1 MNYYDILGI
10 EKNATKKQ
18 IKKAYRKL
26 SMKYHPDKKPND
38 PIATEKF
45 KEINQAHQIL
55 IDETKRRDY
64 DLQMPDETP
73 QETTTTYYTEPEK
86 EQTNPTYY
94 AEPEKPNRV
103 NLYEFFKNFDDDFD
117 ENTYKEVVSSD
128 EESDKNEQYYEDLY
142 YMEEYE
148 NYCSDDEY

>member
-10 EKNATKKQ
+10 DKNATKKQ

-64 DLQMPDETP
+64 DLQMPDEKTPEPP
-73 QETTTTYYTEPEK
+73 QETPKQTTTYYTEPEK
-86 EQTNPTYY
+86 PI
-94 AEPEKPNRV
+94 RV
-103 NLYEFFKNFDDDFD
+103 NVYEFFTNLDEDFD
-117 ENTYKEVVSSD
+117 ENTYEEVVSSD
-128 EESDKNEQYYEDLY
+128 EESEKNEQYYEDLY
-142 YMEEYE
+142 YMEEHE

>member
-10 EKNATKKQ
+10 DKNATKKQ

-64 DLQMPDETP
+64 DLQMPDEKTPETP
-73 QETTTTYYTEPEK
+73 QETPQQTTSYYTEPEK
-86 EQTNPTYY
+86 PI
-94 AEPEKPNRV
+94 RV
-103 NLYEFFKNFDDDFD
+103 NVYEFFTNLDEDFD
-117 ENTYKEVVSSD
+117 ENTYEEVVSSD
-128 EESDKNEQYYEDLY
+128 EESEKNEQYYEDLF
-142 YMEEYE
+142 YMEEQN
-148 NYCSDDEY
+148 NYSDDEY

>member
-10 EKNATKKQ
+10 DKNATKKQ

-55 IDETKRRDY
+55 IDETKRKDY
-64 DLQMPDETP
+64 DLQMPDEKTP
-73 QETTTTYYTEPEK
+73 ETTQETTTYYTEPEK
-86 EQTNPTYY
+86 PI
-94 AEPEKPNRV
+94 RV
-103 NLYEFFKNFDDDFD
+103 NVYEFFENLDNDFD
-117 ENTYKEVVSSD
+117 ENTYQEVVSSD
-128 EESDKNEQYYEDLY
+128 EESEKNEQYYEDLF
-142 YMEEYE
+142 YMEEQN
-148 NYCSDDEY
+148 NYSDDEY

>member
-10 EKNATKKQ
+10 DKNATKKQ

-64 DLQMPDETP
+64 DLQMPDEKPQEKP
-73 QETTTTYYTEPEK
+73 QETTSYYTEPEK
-86 EQTNPTYY
+86 PI
-94 AEPEKPNRV
+94 RV
-103 NLYEFFKNFDDDFD
+103 NVYEFFDNLDNDFD
-117 ENTYKEVVSSD
+117 ENTYQEVVSSD
-128 EESDKNEQYYEDLY
+128 EESEKNEQYYEDLY
-142 YMEEYE
+142 YMEEHE

>member
-10 EKNATKKQ
+10 DKNATKKQ

-55 IDETKRRDY
+55 IDETKRKDY
-64 DLQMPDETP
+64 DLQMPDEKP
-73 QETTTTYYTEPEK
+73 QEKPQETTTYYTEPEK
-86 EQTNPTYY
+86 PI
-94 AEPEKPNRV
+94 RV
-103 NLYEFFKNFDDDFD
+103 NVYEFFENLDNDFD
-117 ENTYKEVVSSD
+117 ENTYQEVVSSD
-128 EESDKNEQYYEDLY
+128 EESEKNEQYYEDLY